1 MNKKKIAETL
11 EIELRTLYNW
21 EKTRPKLYEFIIKA
35 FENKNIEYNWQN
47 IKDEKAIKD
56 IINDLSGYPLQ
67 VLDFMLDWFYRD
79 LEKFPLIVLV
89 NEDVFDMKPCVC
101 FNLSNTYFI
110 WESLC
115 IKASDFYSALFTLQE
130 YDLISYY
137 QKNACDSYCFCKMY
151 FNLEKIISLLVPAQ
165 TKDSKIFV
173 DILKKYIEV
182 CNELKIKKLVDYPG
196 KSIFKAFPSVEYY
209 EENPIG
215 YQSYDI

>member
-1 MNKKKIAETL
+1 MHKSILKGKWLLETGVNFR
-11 EIELRTLYNW
+11 EETVEQR
-21 EKTRPKLYEFIIKA
+21 KV
-35 FENKNIEYNWQN
+35 
-47 IKDEKAIKD
+47 KD

-67 VLDFMLDWFYRD
+67 ILDFMLDWFYRD

-101 FNLSNTYFI
+101 FNLSNTHFI

-115 IKASDFYSALFTLQE
+115 IKASDFYSALFALQE
-130 YDLISYY
+130 YDLIYYY
-137 QKNACDSYCFCKMY
+137 QKNACDSYCSCKMY

-182 CNELKIKKLVDYPG
+182 CNELKIKKLVNYPG